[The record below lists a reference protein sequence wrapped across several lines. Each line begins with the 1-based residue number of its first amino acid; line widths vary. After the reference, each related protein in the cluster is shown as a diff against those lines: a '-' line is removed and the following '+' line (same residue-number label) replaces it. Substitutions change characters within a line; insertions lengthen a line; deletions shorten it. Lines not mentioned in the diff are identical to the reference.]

1 MRGMILAAGR
11 GERMG
16 ALTEATPKP
25 LLKIG
30 HHYLIE
36 YAIAQC
42 QRAGIT
48 ELVINLAYHGDQIK
62 AALGD
67 GSRYGVDI
75 AYSQEAERL
84 ETGGGIVNAL
94 SLLGD
99 QPFVVLSS
107 DVVSAYDLKR
117 LPTLRDQLGH
127 LVLVDNPEFHRQ
139 GDFGLVDGRLNMTA
153 MPKYTFG
160 NISVLHPILFNGCEP
175 VRFPLRDVLI
185 KAITAQKISG
195 ELYQG
200 AWYNVGNPSQLAEV
214 QMLASPDSLATL

>member
-16 ALTEATPKP
+16 ALTDATPKP

-30 HHYLIE
+30 KHYLIE

-75 AYSQEAERL
+75 AYSLEAERL
-84 ETGGGIVNAL
+84 ETGGGIVQAL
-94 SLLGD
+94 PLLGD
-99 QPFVVLSS
+99 EPFVVLAS
-107 DVVSAYDLKR
+107 DVIATYDLRQLPLLHDR
-117 LPTLRDQLGH
+117 LAH
-127 LVLVDNPEFHRQ
+127 LVFVPNPGFHTN
-139 GDFGLVDGRLNMTA
+139 GDFGLVNGWVNLESQ
-153 MPKYTFG
+153 PKYTYG
-160 NISVLHPILFNGCEP
+160 SIGVLHPALFEGCEP
-175 VRFPLRDVLI
+175 VRFPLRDVFI
-185 KAITAQKISG
+185 KAITFQKMSG